1 MSTRRPWL
9 PARPVGV
16 LGAAAILGLLLA
28 SGAAVPVWA
37 APTVL
42 LVSGATGT
50 DAGTCTSA
58 PCATLA
64 YALTEAASGD
74 TIEIEGSVKASDS
87 NTTGGAVVPAS
98 IRSLNIVGVSGPTP
112 PQLMGG
118 LVGLTLGSTLSVQS
132 GQTVVIS
139 NLEILD
145 GVAQF
150 GGGINN
156 QGNLTLDRVAV
167 DSNVATPSTLLCATS
182 TTSCQGFGQG
192 GGIYNDGSLTLSRS
206 SVTENDVED
215 VLVTA
220 AGPGGLQLLLQG
232 GGIYNVGSLLVY
244 ESSLAHNSASVNS
257 SYPVPQRA
265 AGGAIFNL
273 ASTAEV
279 IASTIFKNNAPVGSG
294 IYQGG
299 AIGVPHLGLGA
310 SLVVGNSGSGGPAS
324 ECGWDT
330 GAAPPTSLGYNAAD
344 SGARSGCGLTQPT
357 DGVASS
363 SGIDDSL
370 ASGAYGL
377 LTGQPEDYV
386 IPFGTTLGGLLVC
399 PALDQIQQPRP
410 LPGEASCSPGAV
422 EPNSGFAQP
431 TSPSP
436 PTITSVAATTFIVG
450 VAQSFQVTAGGSPAP
465 AIFETGAL
473 PAGVTVSPHGLI
485 SGTAAMG
492 AAGTYPITLS
502 AQNTVAPSATQQ
514 FTLVVGRDPTGLTVG
529 ASPNPA
535 DAGHQLTFTATVT
548 GAVQGVEPTG
558 QVTISAPQQVVCTIT
573 LSSGSGTCSGT
584 LAPATGTV
592 VASAKYSGDQSYQP
606 ATSSTTV
613 QYVGRPAVASASTL
627 PPATYGTPYQLT
639 LLATGGSP
647 PYQWGLGAGA
657 PPGLALSGAQLTG
670 TPTTPGTFNF
680 QITATDTQGELSTQ
694 DETLTVNPQTPH
706 ASLLVFP
713 SGSVAGRPV
722 TLSAAVVV
730 TGGLNEPTGSVIFSG
745 GGASLCSAT
754 VIGGTASCTTTRLP
768 VGSGTAT
775 ATYSGSAD
783 YAAATAQ
790 AAYLVVAPLR
800 ITTTTL
806 PAGVLGQ
813 AYNFRLTAAGGTAPL
828 SWKVAGGSLP
838 PGLSLSLSGLIS
850 GVPSQAAE
858 QPVTVAVSDASPEVP
873 QQVTTQFQVTVLS
886 ATSTPGSSPAGTGG
900 ASGASTG
907 AGGAGGSQTPSPA
920 ASGGGSGSG
929 GAVASSGR
937 VSAGAAAPA
946 LSWWD
951 AVGVVVLA
959 LLAALGVLVG
969 RRRRAR

>member
-1 MSTRRPWL
+1 MSTRRPRI

-16 LGAAAILGLLLA
+16 LGAAAILLLA
-28 SGAAVPVWA
+28 LGAAFPVRA

-50 DAGTCTSA
+50 DAGSCTSA
-58 PCATLA
+58 PCATLG
-64 YALTEAASGD
+64 YALTQAASGD
-74 TIEIEGSVKASDS
+74 TIEIEGSVNASDS

-98 IRSLNIVGVSGPTP
+98 IRSLNIVGVSGPIP

-118 LVGLTLGSTLSVQS
+118 LLGMTLGSTLSVQA

-139 NLEILD
+139 NLAILD
-145 GVAQF
+145 GLAQF

-167 DSNVATPSTLLCATS
+167 DSNVATPSTLLCTTS

-192 GGIYNDGSLTLSRS
+192 GGIYNDGTLTLSRS
-206 SVTENDVED
+206 SVTENDAAD
-215 VLVTA
+215 YLVTA

-232 GGIYNVGSLLVY
+232 GGIYNAGSLLVY
-244 ESSLAHNSASVNS
+244 ESSLAQNSASVNS
-257 SYPVPQRA
+257 SYPVPQSA

-273 ASTAEV
+273 SSTAEV
-279 IASTIFKNNAPVGSG
+279 IASTIFQNNAPAGSG

-299 AIGVPHLGLGA
+299 AIGVPQLGLGA

-324 ECGWDT
+324 ECGWAP
-330 GAAPPTSLGYNAAD
+330 GAVPPTSLGYNAAD
-344 SGARSGCGLTQPT
+344 SGAGSGCGLTQPT
-357 DGVASS
+357 DGLASS
-363 SGIDDSL
+363 SGIDDYL

-386 IPFGTTLGGLLVC
+386 IPFGTSLGGLLVC
-399 PALDQIQQPRP
+399 PALDQILQPRP

-422 EPNSGFAQP
+422 EPSSGFAQP

-436 PTITSVAATTFIVG
+436 PTITSGAGTTFILG
-450 VAQSFQVTAGGSPAP
+450 VAQSFQVTSGGSPAP

-473 PAGVTVSPHGLI
+473 PAGVTVSPHGLV
-485 SGTAAMG
+485 SGTPAMG

-502 AQNTVAPSATQQ
+502 AQNTVAPTATQQ
-514 FTLVVGRDPTGLTVG
+514 FALVVGRDPTGLTLG

-558 QVTISAPQQVVCTIT
+558 QVTISAQQQVVCTIV
-573 LSSGSGTCSGT
+573 LSSGSGSCSGT
-584 LAPATGTV
+584 LASAPATGTV
-592 VASAKYSGDQSYQP
+592 TASATYPGDQSYQP
-606 ATSSTTV
+606 AISSATV
-613 QYVGRPAVASASTL
+613 QYVGLPAVASASTL

-647 PYQWGLGAGA
+647 PYQWRLGAGA
-657 PPGLALSGAQLTG
+657 PPGLTLSGAQLAG
-670 TPTTPGTFNF
+670 TPTTPGTFKF
-680 QITATDTQGELSTQ
+680 QITARDAQGELSTQ
-694 DETLTVNPQTPH
+694 NETLTVNRQTTS
-706 ASLLVFP
+706 ATLLVTP

-722 TLSAAVVV
+722 TLSSVVAV
-730 TGGLNEPTGSVIFSG
+730 TGGATEAPGSVIFSVG
-745 GGASLCSAT
+745 SASLCSAT
-754 VIGGTASCTTTRLP
+754 VIGGSASCSTTRLP

-783 YAAATAQ
+783 YATSTAE
-790 AAYLVVAPLR
+790 AAYLVVAPLG

-813 AYNFRLTAAGGTAPL
+813 AYSFRLTAAGGTAPL

-838 PGLSLSLSGLIS
+838 PGLSLSPSGLIS
-850 GVPSQAAE
+850 GIPSQAGE

-873 QQVTTQFQVTVLS
+873 QQVATEFQVSVLS
-886 ATSTPGSSPAGTGG
+886 ATSTPGSTPAGTGG
-900 ASGASTG
+900 GPGAYNGT
-907 AGGAGGSQTPSPA
+907 AGDGGYQTPSPGA
-920 ASGGGSGSG
+920 GGGGPGSGS
-929 GAVASSGR
+929 AAASAGPS
-937 VSAGAAAPA
+937 SAGAAA

-959 LLAALGVLVG
+959 LLAALGVLG
-969 RRRRAR
+969 RRRRRAC